1 MTAEIVFLIACAG
14 LGAFWFDS
22 MRAREAALDSA
33 HRSTEAA
40 GCQLLDATVS
50 LVSLRPIRE
59 RGGMLRLRRI
69 YRFEFSDDGMRR
81 LKGRVTLS
89 GNRPERV
96 ELEPHR
102 EQPPT
107 WTVVRGGRDLDDES
121 YCGAPAA
128 NGQPNS
134 LPPRSDSS
142 P

>member
-1 MTAEIVFLIACAG
+1 MTAEILFLIACAG

-22 MRAREAALDSA
+22 MRAREADLDSA
-33 HRSTEAA
+33 RRSTEDA

-50 LVSLRPIRE
+50 LASVRPVRE
-59 RGGMLRLRRI
+59 QGGMLRLRRT

-81 LKGRVTLS
+81 LQGCVTLS
-89 GNRPERV
+89 GSRPERV

-121 YCGAPAA
+121 Y
-128 NGQPNS
+128 
-134 LPPRSDSS
+134 
-142 P
+142 